1 MSAYQPKGGDEIT
14 FMLTVRN
21 KVTKET
27 REYTFTES
35 LKLPYEIEKYSE

>member
-21 KVTKET
+21 KATKET
-27 REYTFTES
+27 KMYTFTEN